1 MRWSLLIATVA
12 GIPIRIHA
20 TFGLL
25 LLWIF
30 GSYMVQGR
38 GLLLAAEGVA
48 LILAVFTC
56 VVLHELG
63 HALTARKYGVRT
75 RDITLWP
82 IGGVARLERIP
93 ERPSQEVAVAVAG
106 PAVNVAIAG
115 LLALV
120 PGVIAAT
127 GDLLSRPGAAQ
138 GPFLAELL
146 LINVILVVFNMIPA
160 FPMDGGRVL
169 RALLAMRFDYVRATQ
184 IAAGVGQGFALLFAL
199 AGLWLMHP
207 LLLFI
212 AFFVF
217 IGAGQEAAAAQWRS
231 AFDGTPVSRAMIRDF
246 RALRA
251 GDPLALAVQ
260 MLIEGHQ
267 QDFPVVGD
275 LPGAR
280 PIGVLMRA
288 DLLTALASGR
298 LDQRVEEIARR
309 NCGVAHP
316 REMLD
321 TVFRRMQEG
330 GCPAIPVVGEDG
342 AVVGMLTLE
351 NVGEYAMV
359 QSALSRGTVR
369 PRGNQGPPAGRR
381 ESAF

>member
-1 MRWSLLIATVA
+1 MRWSLQIASVA

-20 TFGLL
+20 TFGLII
-25 LLWIF
+25 LWIF
-30 GSYMVQGR
+30 GSYLVAGR
-38 GLLLAAEGVA
+38 GVLTAIEGVVLLLA
-48 LILAVFTC
+48 VFAC

-63 HALTARKYGVRT
+63 HALTAKRYGVRT

-93 ERPSQEVAVAVAG
+93 ERPSQEVAIAVAG
-106 PAVNVAIAG
+106 PAVNVVIA
-115 LLALV
+115 LALAML
-120 PGVIAAT
+120 PGVLPAALGDLRALLGHASGIPESFL
-127 GDLLSRPGAAQ
+127 GDLL
-138 GPFLAELL
+138 FVNL
-146 LINVILVVFNMIPA
+146 ILVLFNLIPA

-169 RALLAMRFDYVRATQ
+169 RALLAMRFEYVRATQ
-184 IAAGVGQGFALLFAL
+184 IAAGIGQGFALLFAL
-199 AGLWLMHP
+199 YGLLGTQPM
-207 LLLFI
+207 LLFI

-217 IGAGQEAAAAQWRS
+217 IAAGQEAAQVQWRY

-251 GDPLALAVQ
+251 GDPIALAVQ

-267 QDFPVVGD
+267 QDFPVLGD
-275 LPGAR
+275 RPGD
-280 PIGVLMRA
+280 PPVGVLTRA

-298 LDQRVEEIARR
+298 LDRKVEEITRR

-321 TVFRRMQEG
+321 AVFKRMQEG
-330 GCPAIPVVGEDG
+330 GCPAVPVVGEDG
-342 AVVGMLTLE
+342 ALVGMVTLE

-359 QSALSRGTVR
+359 QSALTKGSFR
-369 PRGNQGPPAGRR
+369 PRHV
-381 ESAF
+381 S

>member
-1 MRWSLLIATVA
+1 MRWSLQIAAVA

-25 LLWIF
+25 ILWIF
-30 GSYMVQGR
+30 GSYLALGR
-38 GLLLAAEGVA
+38 GVLSAIEGVA
-48 LILAVFTC
+48 LILTVFAC

-63 HALTARKYGVRT
+63 HALTARRYGVRT

-93 ERPSQEVAVAVAG
+93 ERPSQEVAIAVAG
-106 PAVNVAIAG
+106 PAVNVVIAFA
-115 LLALV
+115 LALV
-120 PGVIAAT
+120 PGAIPAAV
-127 GDLLSRPGAAQ
+127 GNLRALLGQPGTIPESFP
-138 GPFLAELL
+138 GHLL
-146 LINVILVVFNMIPA
+146 FINMILVLFNMIPA

-169 RALLAMRFDYVRATQ
+169 RALLAMRLEYVRATQ
-184 IAAGVGQGFALLFAL
+184 MAAGVGQGFALLFAL
-199 AGLWLMHP
+199 AGLWIP
-207 LLLFI
+207 NPILLFI

-246 RALRA
+246 RTLRA
-251 GDPLALAVQ
+251 GDPVALAVQ

-267 QDFPVVGD
+267 QDFPVLGD
-275 LPGAR
+275 RPGD
-280 PIGVLMRA
+280 PPVGVLTRA

-298 LDQRVEEIARR
+298 LDRRVEEIARR
-309 NCGVAHP
+309 NCGVANP

-321 TVFRRMQEG
+321 AVFKRMREC
-330 GCPAIPVVGEDG
+330 GCPAVPVVGEDG
-342 AVVGMLTLE
+342 TLVGMVTLE

-359 QSALSRGTVR
+359 QSALSRGSER
-369 PRGNQGPPAGRR
+369 PRGV
-381 ESAF
+381 

>member
-1 MRWSLLIATVA
+1 MRWSLQIATVA
-12 GIPIRIHA
+12 GIPVRIHA

-30 GSYMVQGR
+30 GSYIVAGR
-38 GLLLAAEGVA
+38 GVLLAIEGVA
-48 LILAVFTC
+48 LILAVFAC
-56 VVLHELG
+56 VVFHELG
-63 HALTARKYGVRT
+63 HALVAKRYGVRT

-106 PAVNVAIAG
+106 PAVNVVIAFA
-115 LLALV
+115 LALV
-120 PGVIAAT
+120 PGAVPSAA
-127 GDLLSRPGAAQ
+127 GILAQPNAVQ
-138 GPFLAELL
+138 GPFLGELL
-146 LINVILVVFNMIPA
+146 LINVVLVLFNMIPA

-169 RALLAMRFDYVRATQ
+169 RALLAMRFEYVRATQ
-184 IAAGVGQGFALLFAL
+184 IAAAIGQGFALLFAL
-199 AGLWLMHP
+199 AGLWMMHP

-246 RALRA
+246 RTLRA

-260 MLIEGHQ
+260 LLIEGHQ
-267 QDFPVVGD
+267 QDFPVLGD
-275 LPGAR
+275 RPGA
-280 PIGVLMRA
+280 PPVGVLTRA

-298 LDQRVEEIARR
+298 LDRRVEEITRK

-321 TVFRRMQEG
+321 AVFQRMKEG
-330 GCPAIPVVGEDG
+330 DCPAVPVVGEDG
-342 AVVGMLTLE
+342 ALVGMVTLE

-359 QSALSRGTVR
+359 QSALSRGSAR
-369 PRGNQGPPAGRR
+369 PHGT
-381 ESAF
+381 